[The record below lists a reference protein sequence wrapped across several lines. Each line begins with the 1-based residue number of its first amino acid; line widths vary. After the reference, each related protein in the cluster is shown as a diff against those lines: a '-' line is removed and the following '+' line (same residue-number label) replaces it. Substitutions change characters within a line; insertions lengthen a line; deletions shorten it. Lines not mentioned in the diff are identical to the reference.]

1 MKKSIVNLILI
12 TLVLIGLFYT
22 VNNWQPD
29 WISSHYVWL
38 IGIYFG
44 LTALTL
50 GLNKWAIK
58 NKSLVTVFI
67 ASQVLRIVFSL
78 ALLYLL
84 MSQAPEE
91 ANVLV
96 INFFIVYLFYLIFEI
111 ITVLSNLRAEFRG
124 P

>member
-1 MKKSIVNLILI
+1 MKNSLVTLLSL
-12 TLVLIGLFYT
+12 TLVMAGFFYL
-22 VNNWQPD
+22 VNQWQPA
-29 WISSHYVWL
+29 WISSNYPWL

-67 ASQVLRIVFSL
+67 ASQVLRIIFSL

-96 INFFIVYLFYLIFEI
+96 INFFIVYLCYLIFEI

>member
-1 MKKSIVNLILI
+1 MKNSLVTLLSL
-12 TLVLIGLFYT
+12 TLVLAGIFYLI
-22 VNNWQPD
+22 NSWQPA
-29 WISSHYVWL
+29 WISSNYPWL

-50 GLNKWAIK
+50 GLNKWAVK

-67 ASQVLRIVFSL
+67 ASQVLRIIFSL

-84 MSQAPEE
+84 MSKAPEE

-96 INFFIVYLFYLIFEI
+96 INFFIVYLCYLIFEI

>member
-1 MKKSIVNLILI
+1 MGTLIL
-12 TLVLIGLFYT
+12 VGLFYA
-22 VNNWQPD
+22 VYSWQPQF
-29 WISSHYVWL
+29 ISSNFLWL

-44 LTALTL
+44 LTLLTL
-50 GLNKWAIK
+50 RLNKWAIK

-84 MSQAPEE
+84 MSKAPEE

-111 ITVLSNLRAEFRG
+111 ISVLSNLRAEFRG